1 VFLTLNYFDFKFE
14 ILIFL
19 STFSMFLSILLKEP
33 HGLILSYA
41 KLQLYGTINMQVCAD
56 TFTPFSLRAIFVL
69 IHVV

>member
-1 VFLTLNYFDFKFE
+1 
-14 ILIFL
+14 
-19 STFSMFLSILLKEP
+19 MFLSILLKEP